1 MSFESYLL
9 IECHL
14 AKLTVAAYL
23 SDINYFVKKARNEV
37 PTKDDVISFLNELNK
52 QEFTKSSIARK
63 MSALRIYLTFLKIK
77 KNKQVPDLN
86 NLFSSNLSLKLP
98 KLITQ
103 ADLNKLMSFS
113 FGVHKYAKRNELILG
128 LMYYCGCRVS
138 EVAQLKKANV
148 FKDHI
153 IIQGKGEKQRLV
165 PICKEIQLKLDRF
178 LNCKTSHNQSEF
190 LFVGKNN
197 NSITRQT
204 ISNILLEAKKACAIK
219 SRLTP
224 HTLRHMFA
232 SFLLE
237 KRNGYPGSTN
247 FTWPCIDK
255 NNTSLYSFR

>member
-1 MSFESYLL
+1 
-9 IECHL
+9 
-14 AKLTVAAYL
+14 
-23 SDINYFVKKARNEV
+23 
-37 PTKDDVISFLNELNK
+37 
-52 QEFTKSSIARK
+52 

-113 FGVHKYAKRNELILG
+113 FGIHKYAKRNELILG

-178 LNCKTSHNQSEF
+178 LNCKHHIINLSFYLLVKITTQSH
-190 LFVGKNN
+190 K
-197 NSITRQT
+197 T
-204 ISNILLEAKKACAIK
+204 ISNILLDKK
-219 SRLTP
+219 SV
-224 HTLRHMFA
+224 H
-232 SFLLE
+232 
-237 KRNGYPGSTN
+237 
-247 FTWPCIDK
+247 
-255 NNTSLYSFR
+255 